1 MNTLERWI
9 KYKNL
14 ARRAAEALEAL
25 AAFLEDP
32 ANEQQERE
40 AERNL
45 NLAEIRGVS
54 YHIRLMQDR
63 AYENEFFV
71 TERMKDMEKAYGKE
85 WWKHGEN
92 ENHNSGNPSG
102 EE

>member
-9 KYKNL
+9 RYKNL

-25 AAFLEDP
+25 AVFLEDP
-32 ANEQQERE
+32 ANEKQERE

-45 NLAEIRGVS
+45 NLVEIRGIS
-54 YHIRLMQDR
+54 YHIWLMHDR
-63 AYENEFFV
+63 AYENEFFAA
-71 TERMKDMEKAYGKE
+71 ERMKDMEKAYGKE

>member
-32 ANEQQERE
+32 VNEQQERE

-45 NLAEIRGVS
+45 DLAEIRGIS
-54 YHIRLMQDR
+54 YHIRLMHDR

-85 WWKHGEN
+85 WWKHGED
-92 ENHNSGNPSG
+92 ENHNSENPSG